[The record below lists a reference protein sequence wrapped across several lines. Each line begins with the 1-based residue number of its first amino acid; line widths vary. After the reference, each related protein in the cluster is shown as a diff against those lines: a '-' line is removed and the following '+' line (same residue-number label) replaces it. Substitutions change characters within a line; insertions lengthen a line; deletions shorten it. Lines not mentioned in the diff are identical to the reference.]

1 MTPDF
6 PNLSFTLFCLL
17 NTGFVL
23 LVSPFYM
30 SLIKK
35 VKAAAQGRKGPRLLQ
50 NYYDLCKL
58 LHREVVY
65 SPTSSGVMR
74 VTPYLNL
81 AVLLLAS
88 LFVPVIFIPDAPAG
102 IGNIIVFIY
111 LLAIERFFTAL
122 CGLDA
127 GSTFGGMGSSRAM
140 SLSAVI
146 EPTMVISFA
155 ALSYVLKTVDLHK
168 MFAITSA
175 SAIPVSPT
183 LVLVSISLFII
194 IIVETGRLPVD
205 NPATHL
211 ELTMINEAM
220 ILEQSGKNLA
230 LIELT
235 HSVKQTLLMAVLI
248 NILVPVGLS
257 GGPNMGELAVSGL
270 LVSGLAFLVK
280 AALLAVVIGLFESS
294 LSKMRLFRLPVFYMM
309 AFFFSALTILM
320 EVFA

>member
-1 MTPDF
+1 MISDS
-6 PNLSFTLFCLL
+6 NLSFILFCLL

-23 LVSPFYM
+23 LVSPLYM

-50 NYYDLCKL
+50 NYYDLRKL

-65 SPTSSGVMR
+65 SPTSSGIMR

-88 LFVPVIFIPDAPAG
+88 LFVPVVFIPNAPAG

-127 GSTFGGMGSSRAM
+127 GSAFGGMGSSRAM

-155 ALSYVLKTVDLHK
+155 ALAYVLKTVDLHE

-175 SAIPVSPT
+175 SVIPVSST

-220 ILEQSGKNLA
+220 VLEQSGKNLA

-257 GGPNMGELAVSGL
+257 SGLSGSGLAVS
-270 LVSGLAFLVK
+270 VLAFLVK
-280 AALLAVVIGLFESS
+280 AGLLAVVIGLFESS
-294 LSKMRLFRLPVFYMM
+294 LSKMRLFRLPAFYMM